1 MSSESILIVD
11 DDRNIRKTLSD
22 VLRTKGYHPITAQTT
37 EAVLDNLSEEPAL
50 ALIDIRLEEGSG
62 LDLIQNINERS
73 PDTECI
79 VLTGYA
85 SQASA
90 IQAVNLGAYS
100 YIEKPFDMEHLLLTI
115 QRALEKRAA
124 RRATIEQERYFRSL
138 LENIQEDILV
148 IDQNYYIVDV
158 NRDELLT
165 TGHSR
170 DEIVGKRC
178 FEVLHQQNIPCADQS
193 ERCQLLTVFETGETR
208 SFHHLH
214 KKKDGEEIWVDILLS
229 PLRNEDGEI
238 THVLEA
244 MRDVTDMMEMQA
256 NLRQSERRYRLL
268 AETAQDMII
277 IHDLTGS
284 ISYFNEAAL
293 QSLGYDRQ
301 EILGASVTQFLPQ
314 SEIPTLQERRAQREQ
329 GNRERFRYET
339 EIIDSD
345 GTHIPIE
352 VVASP
357 IVQEGKIE
365 SILLVA
371 RDITQRKKT
380 EAELRNYQER
390 LEDAIAERTN
400 ELQERVSDVERL
412 NRAMTNLL
420 EDLQASNRRLERT
433 SAQLK
438 AANEELND
446 FAYVVS
452 HDLKAPL
459 RGIIQLSNWLS
470 DDYAD
475 ALDAEGQEMLGLMVG
490 RARRMHDLIEG
501 ILQYSRVGRIHEREK
516 EIDLNALVR
525 DVLDLLAPSE
535 DITVE
540 IPSNMPTLRG
550 AETRFRQVFQNLLSN
565 AFKFLDKPQGQV
577 TIICEEQDG
586 AWLFGVAD
594 NGPGIAEKYYDK
606 VFQMFQT
613 LAPRDEYESTGV
625 GLALVKKIVETWG
638 GRIWLDSTVG
648 EGSTFYFTFP
658 KTADALS
665 D

>member
-1 MSSESILIVD
+1 
-11 DDRNIRKTLSD
+11 
-22 VLRTKGYHPITAQTT
+22 
-37 EAVLDNLSEEPAL
+37 
-50 ALIDIRLEEGSG
+50 
-62 LDLIQNINERS
+62 
-73 PDTECI
+73 
-79 VLTGYA
+79 
-85 SQASA
+85 
-90 IQAVNLGAYS
+90 
-100 YIEKPFDMEHLLLTI
+100 
-115 QRALEKRAA
+115 
-124 RRATIEQERYFRSL
+124 
-138 LENIQEDILV
+138 
-148 IDQNYYIVDV
+148 
-158 NRDELLT
+158 
-165 TGHSR
+165 
-170 DEIVGKRC
+170 
-178 FEVLHQQNIPCADQS
+178 
-193 ERCQLLTVFETGETR
+193 
-208 SFHHLH
+208 
-214 KKKDGEEIWVDILLS
+214 
-229 PLRNEDGEI
+229 
-238 THVLEA
+238 
-244 MRDVTDMMEMQA
+244 
-256 NLRQSERRYRLL
+256 
-268 AETAQDMII
+268 
-277 IHDLTGS
+277 
-284 ISYFNEAAL
+284 
-293 QSLGYDRQ
+293 
-301 EILGASVTQFLPQ
+301 
-314 SEIPTLQERRAQREQ
+314 
-329 GNRERFRYET
+329 
-339 EIIDSD
+339 
-345 GTHIPIE
+345 
-352 VVASP
+352 
-357 IVQEGKIE
+357 
-365 SILLVA
+365 
-371 RDITQRKKT
+371 
-380 EAELRNYQER
+380 
-390 LEDAIAERTN
+390 
-400 ELQERVSDVERL
+400 
-412 NRAMTNLL
+412 MTNLL